1 MYYAVTIENT
11 APTDDNHYTTSIP
24 KATDAG
30 TYYVWYYVK
39 GDDNHNDTEANYIT
53 TTIRGEINQTVTF
66 KIVNGSWNDGEGDA
80 ARADKTVTLTGYEGD
95 TLKLAADQI
104 PAVGSKPDDTYKAGR
119 WDVTPSTE
127 TAITTA
133 TTYTYTYAKKETPGN
148 TAPTGNALTWTGQP
162 QPLLKPGSVIGGTL
176 YYAIGTNDT
185 IPPEDGWNEDIP
197 TGTNVG
203 NYYVWYKVTGDMNH
217 NDIPPA
223 CIVVTITEA
232 AKPVQPAPAAPTSD
246 YTLLASLKT
255 SGKKALK
262 MSWTAVPGAE
272 GYDIFFGQCSKGDSQ
287 YLASVNGLN
296 YKIKGLKKGVAYKAY
311 VRAWKMAGGA
321 KEYTSAR
328 PARICTRSPVARATI
343 TPTRRR
349 SA

>member
-1 MYYAVTIENT
+1 M
-11 APTDDNHYTTSIP
+11 
-24 KATDAG
+24 
-30 TYYVWYYVK
+30 
-39 GDDNHNDTEANYIT
+39 
-53 TTIRGEINQTVTF
+53 
-66 KIVNGSWNDGEGDA
+66 
-80 ARADKTVTLTGYEGD
+80 
-95 TLKLAADQI
+95 
-104 PAVGSKPDDTYKAGR
+104 
-119 WDVTPSTE
+119 
-127 TAITTA
+127 
-133 TTYTYTYAKKETPGN
+133 
-148 TAPTGNALTWTGQP
+148 
-162 QPLLKPGSVIGGTL
+162 

-223 CIVVTITEA
+223 CIVMTITEA

-296 YKIKGLKKGVAYKAY
+296 YKIKGLKKGVAYNAY
-311 VRAWKMAGGA
+311 GETFSPEIPTAVNAG
-321 KEYTSAR
+321 EYTVYYKITAVAEVAEEVAEETAAEAAQDAAEETAETAAEAVEEVGDAISTLTVTIAK
-328 PARICTRSPVARATI
+328 ADVVFTAPVAI
-343 TPTRRR
+343 TE
-349 SA
+349 AE